1 MFRKESI
8 EIHNIILSICI
19 TYALEQNALEQNAL
33 EQNAPEQNALEQN
46 AQNKHLEQE
55 LKTELKTKLK
65 TKHLFFEIVLSTIVS
80 RLPKSF

>member
-46 AQNKHLEQE
+46 A
-55 LKTELKTKLK
+55 
-65 TKHLFFEIVLSTIVS
+65 
-80 RLPKSF
+80 